1 MKHISSTTQMAT
13 RRNAATQ
20 WRCAAAAAMAGPSCT
35 LLAVCGKPAAAQ
47 GPHAGSPHRVGCSR
61 ANPIAGIELPECLAC
76 SNSRPGTPRNNRD
89 KSRGLTPQP

>member
-35 LLAVCGKPAAAQ
+35 LLPACGKPAAAQ
-47 GPHAGSPHRVGCSR
+47 GPTRV
-61 ANPIAGIELPECLAC
+61 PLIALVAPV
-76 SNSRPGTPRNNRD
+76 PTP
-89 KSRGLTPQP
+89 